1 MTAEPQQQEAT
12 YKKGV
17 VRSLKGLV
25 IKIQFDED
33 MPNLNE
39 MLYVDNESKS
49 PLLVNSLAHGDV
61 AVCLNIGGD
70 YSIQKGDSVT
80 RSGRSLEIPVGDAMI
95 GRVWDAMGRP
105 IDGKPQLDEATL
117 AKMPKRPIFSP
128 SYQETSLENRQDDVL
143 ETGLKV
149 LDFFTPFVK
158 GRKIGIVGGAG
169 VGKTVLTME
178 IINNVAEG
186 SGAISMFAG
195 IGERIREGHE
205 LYKTLGDNDLLKTT
219 AMFFGQMNENPVQRS
234 LIGLAAITLAEYF
247 RDDMKKDVL
256 LFADNMYRYIQAKNE
271 VSTIIDQ
278 TPAEGGY
285 QPTVFSDVKTFQDRL
300 ASNANGSITA
310 LQTIYV
316 PADDLSDPAVQ
327 MIQHE
332 LDSTI
337 VLSRAV
343 AAQGIRPSVD
353 ILASKSSLLTPE
365 VVGERHYD
373 LASRATAILQK
384 YESLKGIIAIIGES
398 ELSEEDRDDYNK
410 AKALIE
416 FFKQR
421 FNVMEKV
428 TGVPGEH
435 MTREQTLAGVEEI
448 IGAGKVSGNS
458 GSAESV
464 EGTPTANANE
474 ARPQTPAADST
485 AQPQPAQVAAAEQS
499 PAEQKQAPAQSGLPK
514 PTDIATI
521 SNPAGDTKP
530 VEQAPPAEEAKK

>member
-1 MTAEPQQQEAT
+1 MNKQTVNAT
-12 YKKGV
+12 GV
-17 VRSLKGLV
+17 IRALKGLV
-25 IKIQFDED
+25 IKVQFIDD
-33 MPNLNE
+33 MPSINE
-39 MLYVDNESKS
+39 MLYVDNELSS
-49 PLLVNSLAHGDV
+49 PLLVSSISGGDT
-61 AVCLNIGGD
+61 ATCLNIGGD
-70 YSIQKGDSVT
+70 YSIKKGDGVK
-80 RSGRSLEIPVGDAMI
+80 RSGHSLEIPVGEAMI
-95 GRVWDAMGRP
+95 GRVWDAMARP
-105 IDGKPQLDEATL
+105 IDGKPQLDDATL
-117 AKMPKRPIFSP
+117 DNMVKRPIFAP
-128 SYQETSLENRQDDVL
+128 AFQETSLVSRQDDVL
-143 ETGLKV
+143 ETGLK
-149 LDFFTPFVK
+149 DFFTPFVK

-205 LYKTLGDNDLLKTT
+205 LYKTLEDNDLLKTT

-247 RDDMKKDVL
+247 RDDMKRDVL

-343 AAQGIRPSVD
+343 AAQGIRPAVD

-373 LASRATAILQK
+373 LATRAMAILQK
-384 YESLKGIIAIIGES
+384 YESLKGIIASIGES
-398 ELSEEDRDDYNK
+398 ELSAEDRDDYLK

-435 MTREQTLAGVEEI
+435 MTREQTLEGVEAI
-448 IGAGKVSGNS
+448 IGKSEATTETDDKVSS
-458 GSAESV
+458 
-464 EGTPTANANE
+464 EGDHE
-474 ARPQTPAADST
+474 
-485 AQPQPAQVAAAEQS
+485 V
-499 PAEQKQAPAQSGLPK
+499 
-514 PTDIATI
+514 IAV
-521 SNPAGDTKP
+521 PEDK
-530 VEQAPPAEEAKK
+530 